1 MLSKIEE
8 KGRQNMNKIFQQD
21 LTKEEKVGGI
31 FIRAEDLI
39 TRRSAS

>member
-21 LTKEEKVGGI
+21 LTKEEKVGDI

-39 TRRSAS
+39 PRRSAS

>member
-1 MLSKIEE
+1 
-8 KGRQNMNKIFQQD
+8 MNKIFQQD

-39 TRRSAS
+39 PRRSAS